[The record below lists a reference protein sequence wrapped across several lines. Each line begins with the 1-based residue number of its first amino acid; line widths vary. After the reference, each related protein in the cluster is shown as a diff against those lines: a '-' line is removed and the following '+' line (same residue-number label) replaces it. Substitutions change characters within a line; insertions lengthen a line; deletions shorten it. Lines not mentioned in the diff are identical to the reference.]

1 MTVIE
6 VVLAL
11 PTVLH
16 LSGQALAQRVPF
28 ELDGLKG
35 EILTPRLEMP
45 DGDDASAVRGS
56 LRAPDG
62 TILTQGWS
70 VLECDWGHVSH
81 GRGSEVVQA
90 AVNLVMFRGELT
102 QEDTSAQGITEVGI
116 HLKRRFELFLD
127 WLQVLSG
134 QDLSSEQASVYRF
147 NSNDIPYLFDVSS
160 GAPVEL
166 GRQALAGFV
175 TTNLSSSHPQLV
187 YAADRASSNETLPVA
202 HTLLIEGERALR
214 RGQLR
219 RAAAELGSAL
229 EVGLSSALWSKLA
242 ELSVQHAD
250 RFVRDHTLGKI
261 VSAAEDL
268 GIVQASDNLHQRVV
282 SLRNKAVHE
291 AVAPKFEDACSARD
305 LVRQVLLAV
314 HRIPEASTAR
324 MER

>member
-1 MTVIE
+1 
-6 VVLAL
+6 
-11 PTVLH
+11 
-16 LSGQALAQRVPF
+16 
-28 ELDGLKG
+28 
-35 EILTPRLEMP
+35 
-45 DGDDASAVRGS
+45 
-56 LRAPDG
+56 
-62 TILTQGWS
+62 
-70 VLECDWGHVSH
+70 
-81 GRGSEVVQA
+81 
-90 AVNLVMFRGELT
+90 MFRGVLI
-102 QEDTSAQGITEVGI
+102 QQNTSAQAITEVGI
-116 HLKRRFELFLD
+116 RLKGRFELLLD

-160 GAPVEL
+160 GTPVEL

-175 TTNLSSSHPQLV
+175 TTNLSASLPQLA
-187 YAADRASSNETLPVA
+187 YAAERASVDETLPVA

-229 EVGLSSALWSKLA
+229 EVGLSNAVRSKLA
-242 ELSVQHAD
+242 QLSVHHAD

-268 GIVQASDNLHQRVV
+268 GIVQASDKLHQRVV

-291 AVAPKFEDACSARD
+291 AIAPEYEDACNARD

-314 HRIPEASTAR
+314 HPIPEASAAR